1 MTTGESALSRLL
13 THAAHRVGVRSAVST
28 AAMGAAAA
36 ALCTASGLIVASLTD
51 SDAHWLVRSP
61 GGVLLTLGVGVFGG
75 AAVGWW
81 RSASLRRGIAGIV
94 DAAVPAAQNL
104 LVTAAEL
111 SASDDPTT
119 DNRTRTT
126 PAIRAL
132 IQQRADALA
141 MSIDCAALF
150 PWRPA
155 GVRLAAGIAAWSVAA
170 MLALGVPAGA
180 RTVPFSTV
188 LATATGRVDIQRVT
202 VRVTLPRYAQG
213 RTASNIAA
221 DASTTLRDPAR
232 IEALAGSTIAFT
244 VDASADTL
252 LVVTRQ
258 STQSLVRSA
267 NGTFMWSLPA
277 TADGFVSLEPH
288 GAHGETGAR
297 RLIGMTVRTD
307 EAPRVRI
314 VAPARDLIVPDRNR
328 TLDVR
333 LEADDDLAVGSLRLH
348 YTKVSGSGERFT
360 FSEGDVPVS
369 ITRTAAAQWSARA
382 ALALAPLLA
391 EPGDLVVYRAI
402 ATDSRPGSPAV
413 ESDAFIAELAA
424 PGGMA
429 ALGFSLDPDEDR
441 YAVSQQMVILKTER
455 LLARRAT
462 MPASVLADS
471 AAQIAGEQRRVRA
484 EFVFMMGGEFAQE
497 ATGELGST
505 DLDETQEAESEGDL
519 AAGRMGNRGRVA
531 LLSAVRAMSRA
542 AVSLTVADVAAALP
556 LEKTALTQLQEA
568 FARSRFLMRALSQ
581 REQLDMSRR
590 LTGRLDSTARGH
602 APVPAGEPDST
613 RDAWRALLGDV
624 VRLAS
629 PSSFERSTFER
640 SAIDRPAIDRPA
652 IDRAQ
657 ASLLAER
664 VLRLDASSPAAQ
676 RVAAHLS
683 AAGSAG
689 ASAPRVQALL
699 DSAATAMTALLRAR
713 LRPSAPT
720 TDTRDARRLQSALDA
735 ASGTSREAVRGAT
748 PNAVVR
754 PRGNR

>member
-1 MTTGESALSRLL
+1 
-13 THAAHRVGVRSAVST
+13 
-28 AAMGAAAA
+28 
-36 ALCTASGLIVASLTD
+36 
-51 SDAHWLVRSP
+51 
-61 GGVLLTLGVGVFGG
+61 
-75 AAVGWW
+75 
-81 RSASLRRGIAGIV
+81 
-94 DAAVPAAQNL
+94 
-104 LVTAAEL
+104 
-111 SASDDPTT
+111 
-119 DNRTRTT
+119 
-126 PAIRAL
+126 
-132 IQQRADALA
+132 
-141 MSIDCAALF
+141 
-150 PWRPA
+150 
-155 GVRLAAGIAAWSVAA
+155 
-170 MLALGVPAGA
+170 
-180 RTVPFSTV
+180 
-188 LATATGRVDIQRVT
+188 
-202 VRVTLPRYAQG
+202 
-213 RTASNIAA
+213 
-221 DASTTLRDPAR
+221 
-232 IEALAGSTIAFT
+232 
-244 VDASADTL
+244 
-252 LVVTRQ
+252 
-258 STQSLVRSA
+258 
-267 NGTFMWSLPA
+267 
-277 TADGFVSLEPH
+277 
-288 GAHGETGAR
+288 
-297 RLIGMTVRTD
+297 MTVRTD
-307 EAPRVRI
+307 EAPHVRI

-542 AVSLTVADVAAALP
+542 AVSLTVADLAAALP

-640 SAIDRPAIDRPA
+640 SAIDRPTIDRPAIDRPA

-664 VLRLDASSPAAQ
+664 VLRLDASSPSAQ

-720 TDTRDARRLQSALDA
+720 TGTRDARRLQSALDA